1 MKQILKADFIDFG
14 DGFVKDACIVMDAQ
28 GLVIDFGSVADKE
41 ELHNDAYPSDFK
53 GHIIVPGCV
62 NAHSHSFQV
71 LMRGYAD
78 QPINFADWVSSHL
91 YPTVLKLDDECI
103 ELAAIVAFAQML
115 KAGTTSLGEFHY
127 IHNDAQG
134 PGGHRIDEIVLS
146 AARRLGLRTTM
157 ARCFYDQAKRPGQ
170 ERFRET
176 PEQAIEATRALR
188 DAFKDDPLAT
198 VIPAPHSLHGASREM
213 IEAAYQLAEE
223 FDCPYH
229 IHLSEQKSD
238 LEYSRSL
245 YNGLT
250 PLEALDSIGVLS
262 SRTVIVHGLWL
273 TEKERALLSDRG
285 GSLVYNPTTNMALG
299 DGVANIP
306 DLMSKGV
313 PIALGTDAN
322 YTMSIF
328 SEMRA
333 MEYLQRVQKLEMG
346 VLPRIDGRGSA
357 SLLESGRIHGS
368 RVLGTKTGRLDKGMP
383 ADLVVIDRDEPSLL
397 PASVTGGEAVRNALI
412 SSMIPETAVKHVFV
426 QGQKSISHGQLVSF
440 SNGELAEMMEKVTR
454 KMAEK

>member
-14 DGFVKDACIVMDAQ
+14 DGFVKDACLVMDAN
-28 GLVIDFGSVADKE
+28 GFVLDFGPLSEKE
-41 ELHNDAYPSDFK
+41 DLYKDAYPSDYK
-53 GHIIVPGCV
+53 GNIIIPGCV

-78 QPINFADWVSSHL
+78 HPTSFADWVSTHL

-103 ELAAIVAFAQML
+103 ELAAILAFAQML

-127 IHNDAQG
+127 IHNDAKG

-157 ARCFYDQAKRPGQ
+157 ARCFYDKASRPGQ
-170 ERFRET
+170 DRFKES
-176 PEQAIEATRALR
+176 PEQAVEATRALR
-188 DAFKDDPLAT
+188 EAFKDDPLAT

-213 IEAAYQLAEE
+213 IEAAHQLAEE
-223 FDCPYH
+223 FDCPFH

-238 LEYSRSL
+238 LDYSRSL
-245 YNGLT
+245 YKGLT
-250 PLEALDSIGVLS
+250 PLEALDSMGVLGP
-262 SRTVIVHGLWL
+262 RTVVVHGIWL
-273 TEKERALLSDRG
+273 TETERALLADRG
-285 GSLVYNPTTNMALG
+285 AALIYNPTTNMALG

-306 DLMSKGV
+306 DLLSKGV

-322 YTMSIF
+322 YTLSIF

-333 MEYLQRVQKLEMG
+333 MEYLQRVQSLEMG
-346 VLPRIDGRGSA
+346 ILPRVDGRGAA
-357 SLLESGRIHGS
+357 SFLESGRIHGA

-383 ADLVVIDRDEPSLL
+383 ADLVVIDRDDPSLL
-397 PASVTGGEAVRNALI
+397 PASVTGGEPLRNALI
-412 SSMIPETAVKHVFV
+412 SSMVPESAVKHVLV

-454 KMAEK
+454 KLAKN